1 MTQQGHWGR
10 LCSLMCVIAA
20 CSSAVLAGC
29 AISPPA
35 LEKPMTTGAPIS
47 LTAGESHHH
56 EDRQRQRTV
65 GNNLRLRRTAGV
77 VQTGALLTKIA
88 YIEPLIR
95 PLSTDIALISLV
107 LKSTGG
113 FARRVAIDS
122 VQFQRLEREPIPALA
137 QGPGMDLEQWE
148 RDLDRI
154 GGVASRGRIDFL
166 IDGDEYFPRM
176 IDAVE
181 NAQSSI
187 DIRTY
192 IFDNDDYAVQVADL
206 LKSRSEDVEIKVLL
220 DGLGALLGARDSPES
235 LPADYQAPISMTAYL
250 KNGSDI
256 RVRNGGNPWLT
267 GDHTKTTIVDGRLAF
282 VGGMNIGREYRYDWH
297 DMMMEVTGPIV
308 DVLQRDSD
316 RAWAG
321 ASVFGDFAVVAH
333 AFTKPNRRAD
343 DAGYPIRAL
352 YTRNLNSQ
360 IYRAQLAAIR
370 RAESYIFIEN
380 AYFSDDLVLYEL
392 AKARRRGVDVRVIL
406 ADHGNHGLLN
416 RSNAVA
422 TNIMLRNGIRVYRY
436 PGMSHLKAAVYDG
449 WACVGSA
456 NFDKLS
462 LQVNKE
468 LNLATSDPETVDELL
483 LRVFATDFERSEELH
498 APVPVTWTNYL
509 AEFASDEMF

>member
-1 MTQQGHWGR
+1 MTQQKHRRCRGPV
-10 LCSLMCVIAA
+10 LSVIAA
-20 CSSAVLAGC
+20 CLSAALLGC
-29 AISPPA
+29 ATSPPA
-35 LEKPMTTGAPIS
+35 LEQPMTTGAPIS
-47 LTAGESHHH
+47 LSAAVSDHD
-56 EDRQRQRTV
+56 EDRQTRPPV
-65 GNNLRLRRTAGV
+65 GNRSRLRRAAGV
-77 VQTGALLTKIA
+77 VQTGALLVKAA

-95 PLSTDIALISLV
+95 PVSTELALMSLV
-107 LKSTGG
+107 LKSAGG
-113 FARRVAIDS
+113 FARRVAIDL
-122 VQFQRLEREPIPALA
+122 VQFRRLEREPVPALA

-154 GGVASRGRIDFL
+154 GGVASTGRIGFL
-166 IDGDEYFPRM
+166 IDGDEFFPRL
-176 IDAVE
+176 IGAIESAERSV
-181 NAQSSI
+181 

-220 DGLGALLGARDSPES
+220 DGIGALLGAQADPES
-235 LPADYQAPISMTAYL
+235 LPADHRPPVSMTTYL
-250 KNGSDI
+250 RNDSEV
-256 RVRNGGNPWLT
+256 RVRTGGNPWLT
-267 GDHTKTTIVDGRLAF
+267 GDHTKTTIIDGRQAF
-282 VGGMNIGREYRYDWH
+282 VGGMNIGREYRYEWH

-308 DVLQRDSD
+308 DLLQRDSD
-316 RAWAG
+316 RAWAR
-321 ASVFGDFAVVAH
+321 ASVFGDFAVFAH
-333 AFTKPNRRAD
+333 AFTRPDRHAD
-343 DAGYPIRAL
+343 DQGYPVRAL
-352 YTRNLNSQ
+352 YTRDANSE

-370 RAESYIFIEN
+370 RARSYIFIEN
-380 AYFSDDLVLYEL
+380 GYFSDDVVLYEL

-422 TNIMLRNGIRVYRY
+422 TNVLLRNGIRVYHY

-483 LRVFATDFERSEELH
+483 VRVFARDFERSEELD
-498 APVPVTWTNYL
+498 APVPVDWTNYL